1 MIVFVAKFSSIFVKN
16 ILKEIK
22 KENSVTNSPLGG
34 GGGEKGDKNIR
45 PKRKF

>member
-1 MIVFVAKFSSIFVKN
+1 VKN

-34 GGGEKGDKNIR
+34 GGGGRRGIKTFAQKEN
-45 PKRKF
+45 FN